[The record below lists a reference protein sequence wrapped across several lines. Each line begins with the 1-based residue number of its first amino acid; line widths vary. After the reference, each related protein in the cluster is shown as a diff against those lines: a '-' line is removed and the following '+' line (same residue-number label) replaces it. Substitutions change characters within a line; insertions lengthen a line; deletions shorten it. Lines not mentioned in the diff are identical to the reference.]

1 MINKFN
7 KKLKLNNLLV
17 LEVGVVKIN
26 TYKNL
31 PSHGFQTKVRQN
43 SNYNNNKE
51 KN

>member
-7 KKLKLNNLLV
+7 KKHKLDNLLV
-17 LEVGVVKIN
+17 LGVGVVKIN

-31 PSHGFQTKVRQN
+31 PSYRFQTKVRQN

-51 KN
+51 QN